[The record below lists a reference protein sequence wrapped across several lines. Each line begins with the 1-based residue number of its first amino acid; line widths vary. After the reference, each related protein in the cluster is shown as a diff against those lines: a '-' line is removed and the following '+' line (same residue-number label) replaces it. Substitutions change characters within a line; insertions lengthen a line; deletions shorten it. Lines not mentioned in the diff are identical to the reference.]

1 MLEIPAPGRMKTCFF
16 IIQTYRN
23 LGLTLLD
30 DDVVPKVLCRARDQ
44 TQVESKNLTRLVA
57 GSKEG
62 FDNELQGG
70 S

>member
-1 MLEIPAPGRMKTCFF
+1 M
-16 IIQTYRN
+16 
-23 LGLTLLD
+23 LD
-30 DDVVPKVLCRARDQ
+30 DDVIPKALCRARDQ